1 VAGLVLVV
9 DRDLVVQEGIS
20 VADWALVAKEWD
32 KTLGYKVLAAK
43 EWDKVLAAK
52 EWDKVLA
59 AKDWDKALAV
69 KDWDKALVVKD
80 NYHFRVRVHFPVL
93 VDKWLRLNQL
103 ASPATSESAGMTLS
117 SKRYQ
122 IQTLRAY

>member
-1 VAGLVLVV
+1 
-9 DRDLVVQEGIS
+9 
-20 VADWALVAKEWD
+20 
-32 KTLGYKVLAAK
+32 LAAK

-52 EWDKVLA
+52 EWDKVWAVKEWDKVLA
-59 AKDWDKALAV
+59 VKEWDKALAV
-69 KDWDKALVVKD
+69 KDLDKALVVKV